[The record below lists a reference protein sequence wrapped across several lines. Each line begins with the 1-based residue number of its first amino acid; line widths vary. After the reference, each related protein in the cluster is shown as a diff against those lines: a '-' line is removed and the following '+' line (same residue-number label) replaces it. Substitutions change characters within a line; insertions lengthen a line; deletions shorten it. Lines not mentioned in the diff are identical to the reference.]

1 MAKRYKISIEN
12 ASNLIKINILFEKC
26 EIFGKSDA
34 EFFVKRLTEDD
45 ILSAR

>member
-1 MAKRYKISIEN
+1 MAKRDKISIVN
-12 ASNLIKINILFEKC
+12 ASLLININILLEKC

-34 EFFVKRLTEDD
+34 EFFMKRLTEDD

>member
-12 ASNLIKINILFEKC
+12 ASLLIKINILLEKC

-34 EFFVKRLTEDD
+34 DFFMKRLTEDD

>member
-1 MAKRYKISIEN
+1 MAKRDKISIVN
-12 ASNLIKINILFEKC
+12 ASFLIKINILLEKG

-34 EFFVKRLTEDD
+34 EFFMKRLTEDD